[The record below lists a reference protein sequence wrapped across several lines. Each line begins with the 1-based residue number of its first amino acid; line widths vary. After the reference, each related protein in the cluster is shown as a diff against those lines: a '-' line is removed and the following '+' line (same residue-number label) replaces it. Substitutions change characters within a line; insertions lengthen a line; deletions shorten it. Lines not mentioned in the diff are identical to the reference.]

1 MSFTKRGVIA
11 NNDIDSIE
19 DVAVIEVEGM
29 KYLWIAFVVG
39 VANLSA
45 FTVDGKVLDTGDWF
59 PLAAASGDYTSPVH
73 PVLRA
78 SSNLAAAAFGSTVH
92 FLKLDVSGLHSVRLR
107 AAGTSSTILGSF
119 GLG

>member
-59 PLAAASGDYTSPVH
+59 PLAAASGDYTSPFTPYCEH
-73 PVLRA
+73 PAISPPPR
-78 SSNLAAAAFGSTVH
+78 
-92 FLKLDVSGLHSVRLR
+92 SVPL
-107 AAGTSSTILGSF
+107 SIS
-119 GLG
+119 